1 MITTF
6 HPRRRPMLEPKSMS
20 VKAKNNAA
28 RSVLFGLLG
37 TSAILV
43 AAAMYSPKL
52 TGLIWMVALGFITAT
67 IYVYNRHVGS
77 EYYYDIG
84 MDGGKE
90 SLVVSM
96 RVGKTLKTLARLDIS
111 SVTEVRRMTRKE
123 FRSHKCERG
132 VFKYPY
138 FPTMFPTEVY
148 LVSVRSEF
156 EKIDLFLELNEDF
169 AKALIGE

>member
-1 MITTF
+1 
-6 HPRRRPMLEPKSMS
+6 MLEPKSMS
-20 VKAKNNAA
+20 VKAKNDAA

-37 TSAILV
+37 TSAIFV
-43 AAAMYSPKL
+43 IAAMYSSML
-52 TGLIWMVALGFITAT
+52 TGVLWIIALAFITAT

-96 RVGKTLKTLARLDIS
+96 RVGKTVKTLARLDIS

-148 LVSVRSEF
+148 LVSIRSDHEQL
-156 EKIDLFLELNEDF
+156 DLFLELDEDF
-169 AKALIGE
+169 AKALSGEQ